1 MIRLE
6 LTPLQAECLLQL
18 AQEADPATFDGNAF
32 PRRCMQAGEAAMD
45 KVLQASR
52 TEREMGRR
60 LKRWRVRGM
69 KGLREGLMNPAG
81 EAGGVHALQQSPC
94 EG

>member
-45 KVLQASR
+45 KLITAISSARQRKAAA
-52 TEREMGRR
+52 
-60 LKRWRVRGM
+60 
-69 KGLREGLMNPAG
+69 PA
-81 EAGGVHALQQSPC
+81 A
-94 EG
+94 